1 MTSLTSVQLLPT
13 LPCAKCFDSV
23 SDCLFQTHKFGQGWL
38 NIVNATKMFKKEFLE
53 TVQTNFDRNL
63 KVSFHLTAE
72 SDNMIAAAEH

>member
-1 MTSLTSVQLLPT
+1 MVEHRQ
-13 LPCAKCFDSV
+13 C
-23 SDCLFQTHKFGQGWL
+23 HK
-38 NIVNATKMFKKEFLE
+38 NVKKGFLE